1 MKISI
6 SGIRGIYGHDDL
18 NLYEITKFSRLF
30 AVYLIK
36 AGGKCVI
43 GRDTR
48 PSSRIIAQTVTAA
61 LMQEGVDVFDLN
73 VAPTPFVFRESRK
86 YGAGYMV
93 TASHNPL
100 EWNGLKLAVGGR
112 LIFENELNLMLK
124 GTLPTEKILN
134 KFGKSFDAV
143 SDYVNELVDLVGTSE
158 STKHIKI
165 GLDPGGGAT
174 SGYANQLFKNL
185 GHKFYS
191 INDVYGMSSRGPDP
205 TIENLN
211 DLSALVM
218 TNQLDFGFAF
228 DLDGDRLVI
237 VNNRGEKLTP
247 DLTLLICVAGAL
259 NLGMKKF
266 VTSIDTS
273 LAVEKFARYYYGKGM
288 LKFDYSKVGE
298 ANVVS
303 KMLEVNA
310 DAGGEGSSAGF
321 VMPKF
326 NMCRDGFLASAII
339 SSLDIKTINDCINF
353 ASQYSQIR
361 TKIPMHYDLHKEV
374 IDKLS
379 ELLKKESSQIL
390 TLDGIKAIIDD
401 DSWILV
407 RSSNTEDA
415 IRISVE
421 SKASNVQKLYN
432 KISNKVQST
441 YDKVK

>member
-1 MKISI
+1 
-6 SGIRGIYGHDDL
+6 
-18 NLYEITKFSRLF
+18 
-30 AVYLIK
+30 
-36 AGGKCVI
+36 
-43 GRDTR
+43 
-48 PSSRIIAQTVTAA
+48 
-61 LMQEGVDVFDLN
+61 
-73 VAPTPFVFRESRK
+73 
-86 YGAGYMV
+86 
-93 TASHNPL
+93 
-100 EWNGLKLAVGGR
+100 
-112 LIFENELNLMLK
+112 
-124 GTLPTEKILN
+124 
-134 KFGKSFDAV
+134 
-143 SDYVNELVDLVGTSE
+143 
-158 STKHIKI
+158 
-165 GLDPGGGAT
+165 
-174 SGYANQLFKNL
+174 
-185 GHKFYS
+185 
-191 INDVYGMSSRGPDP
+191 
-205 TIENLN
+205 
-211 DLSALVM
+211 VM

-273 LAVEKFARYYYGKGM
+273 LAVEKFARNYYGKGM
-288 LKFDYSKVGE
+288 LEFDYSKVGE

-303 KMLEVNA
+303 RMLEVNA

-321 VMPKF
+321 IMPKF

-361 TKIPMHYDLHKEV
+361 TKIPMHSDLHKEV

-379 ELLKKESSQIL
+379 ELLKEESSQIL

-421 SKASNVQKLYN
+421 SKAYNVQKLYN

-441 YDKVK
+441 YDKIK

>member
-6 SGIRGIYGHDDL
+6 SGIRGIYGHNDL
-18 NLYEITKFSRLF
+18 NLYAITKFSRLF
-30 AVYLIK
+30 AFCIIK
-36 AGGKCVI
+36 AGGKCVL

-48 PSSRIIAQTVTAA
+48 RSSRIIAQTVTAA
-61 LMQEGVDVFDLN
+61 LMEEGVDIYDLN
-73 VAPTPFVFRESRK
+73 VAPTPMVFHESRK

-100 EWNGLKLAVGGR
+100 EWNGLKFVVNGR
-112 LIFENELNLMLK
+112 GIFENELNLMLK
-124 GTLPTEKILN
+124 STLPAEVLN
-134 KFGKSFDAV
+134 KFGKSFDVV
-143 SDYVNELVDLVGTSE
+143 SNYVNELVDLIGVSE
-158 STKHIKI
+158 STKHIKV

-174 SGYANQLFKNL
+174 CGYANQLFKNL

-191 INDVYGMSSRGPDP
+191 INDIYGISSRGPDP

-211 DLSALVM
+211 DLSGLVM

-237 VNNRGEKLTP
+237 VNKRGKKLTP
-247 DLTLLICVAGAL
+247 DMTLLICVVGAL

-273 LAVEKFARYYYGKGM
+273 IAVEKFAKKYYGHAM

-298 ANVVS
+298 SNVVS

-321 VMPKF
+321 IMPKF

-339 SSLDIKTINDCINF
+339 SSLDIKVIDDCISF

-361 TKIPMHYDLHKEV
+361 TKIPMHSDLHMGV

-379 ELLKKESSQIL
+379 DLLKTESSQIL
-390 TLDGIKAIIDD
+390 TLDGIKVIIDD
-401 DSWILV
+401 DSWVLV
-407 RSSNTEDA
+407 RSSNTEHA

-421 SKASNVQKLYN
+421 SKASNVQTLYN
-432 KISNKVQST
+432 KMSNKIQSI